1 MDLQRDKK
9 LILWR
14 EITMIINHN
23 ITALNTHN
31 KLSAASAAQS
41 KSMEKLASGLRINKA
56 GDDAAGLS
64 ISEKMRAQ
72 VRGLDQASRNAQ
84 DGISMIQTAEGAL
97 NEVHAISQRMREL
110 AVQGANE
117 TNNSDDKGAILDEL
131 EQLETEINRVSKT
144 TAFNDKKLLN
154 GDLSAKLDSTSELK
168 VGTAAGAGSVISAI
182 DVSGALANRDYQF
195 SYDDTTDKLTLT
207 RSGDN
212 VAQTITLPA
221 TAGDSKTL
229 SFNELGISLTVSGT
243 TTADLIGAAL
253 ETAATDTIKTA
264 AGSGAAEFLIGTKG
278 GSDETLSVSF
288 GKYDASTIGNI
299 ESANGS
305 DTIELALNKLQA
317 ANGLS
322 KSNFENLIS
331 TMDRS
336 IKDISTQ
343 RSSLGANQNRL
354 EHTINNLK
362 TSSENITA
370 AESRV
375 RDVDMAKEMMNQTK
389 NSILAQAAQ
398 AMLAQ
403 SNQTPQGVLQLLR

>member
-1 MDLQRDKK
+1 
-9 LILWR
+9 
-14 EITMIINHN
+14 MIINHN

-168 VGTAAGAGSVISAI
+168 VGTAAGVGSVISAI

-253 ETAATDTIKTA
+253 ETTATDTIKTA

>member
-1 MDLQRDKK
+1 
-9 LILWR
+9 
-14 EITMIINHN
+14 MIINHN

-253 ETAATDTIKTA
+253 ETTATDTIKTA